1 MKIIFII
8 LIALVTSSTLYS
20 CSPERVASSDILQN
34 GVGEYGNDPN
44 GNEEDAD

>member
-8 LIALVTSSTLYS
+8 LIAIGASSALYS
-20 CSPERVASSDILQN
+20 CSPERVASSDIVQD
-34 GVGEYGNDPN
+34 GVGEDGNDPN